1 MGGVRRA
8 VVKIYHGRNRD
19 RRGHL
24 WRTPQE
30 EADKNERRAAFLA
43 DAVT

>member
-8 VVKIYHGRNRD
+8 VVKIYHGRKRD

-24 WRTPQE
+24 WRTPQK
-30 EADKNERRAAFLA
+30 EADKKERRPAFLA
-43 DAVT
+43 VAVT

>member
-8 VVKIYHGRNRD
+8 VVKIYHGRNVDHRSD
-19 RRGHL
+19 M

-30 EADKNERRAAFLA
+30 EGDKGVRAAAFTA
-43 DAVT
+43 AAVT